1 MPSSHPA
8 LLVSFPAAMETAGR
22 SNTQEERFMS
32 WFQRD
37 FSPSWQGRHGS
48 RIVIVEHDV
57 GTVHIG
63 TEYQGQKKYE

>member
-1 MPSSHPA
+1 
-8 LLVSFPAAMETAGR
+8 
-22 SNTQEERFMS
+22 MS